1 MRKHSG
7 SKKGEIIMKVF
18 EMKSEAIP
26 KIARLMC
33 KIKPDWWD
41 YEGAFSQLSGVED
54 TIHTIGWYLGEDE
67 NTPKG
72 WILCRELIGYRA
84 LELECSGFDD
94 NGEFKLEH
102 KLGELIREAER
113 YARSKGYLTFRS
125 GISSIGFNIHE
136 KKIDSIADAIANLEC
151 DRIDYKWYLEQGFQ
165 VIGIQPNAYEKGFH
179 LIILGKDLSE

>member
-1 MRKHSG
+1 MHKPD
-7 SKKGEIIMKVF
+7 SKKGENIMKVF
-18 EMKSEAIP
+18 EMKSDSIP
-26 KIARLMC
+26 KVARLMC
-33 KIKPDWWD
+33 TIKPDWWD

-54 TIHTIGWYLGEDE
+54 TIHTVGWYLGEDE
-67 NTPKG
+67 DAPKG

-151 DRIDYKWYLEQGFQ
+151 ERIDYKWYLEQGFR

>member
-18 EMKSEAIP
+18 EMTSEAIP

-151 DRIDYKWYLEQGFQ
+151 DRIDYKWYLEQGFR
-165 VIGIQPNAYEKGFH
+165 VIGIQLNAYEKGFH

>member
-1 MRKHSG
+1 MRKHSDI
-7 SKKGEIIMKVF
+7 KKGEKIMKVF
-18 EMKSEAIP
+18 EMTSEAIP

-33 KIKPDWWD
+33 TIKPDWWD

-54 TIHTIGWYLGEDE
+54 TIRTVGWYLGEDE

-72 WILCRELIGYRA
+72 WILCCELIGYRA

-102 KLGELIREAER
+102 KLGELIRTAES

-125 GISSIGFNIHE
+125 GMSSIGFNIHK
-136 KKIDSIADAIANLEC
+136 KKINSIADAIANLEC